1 MGISEIKPRGEQPDE
16 KHPPQNA
23 VALSR
28 LIPNLMT
35 LTAIAMGLAAIQ
47 MAWDQN
53 WERAILAI
61 LVAVVLDALD
71 GATARLLKATSE
83 FGAQLDSLSDFLAF
97 GVAPSIIMY
106 SWILEESGKIG
117 WMAMIVYAAACA
129 LRLARFNV
137 TQKALPAWK
146 KGFFSGIPSPAGAGL
161 ALLPLIVWVQAE
173 PAFFVEYRFA
183 SPLVGLWM
191 MIVAALMVSRLP
203 TFSTKMIKVPAKF
216 SIPLLG
222 VAALMIAA
230 LLHAPWL
237 TLTILGTAYIVSL
250 PFGVQ
255 KFRQLQKEHGDDD
268 DLTDLALG
276 AIVLDEPQQ
285 FPEKE
290 DAP

>member
-1 MGISEIKPRGEQPDE
+1 MAAPGEDQLRRT
-16 KHPPQNA
+16 PPQN
-23 VALSR
+23 VVGLQR
-28 LIPNLMT
+28 MIPNLMT
-35 LTAIAMGLAAIQ
+35 LTAIAMGLVAIQ

-106 SWILEESGKIG
+106 SWILEESGKVG

-161 ALLPLIVWVQAE
+161 ALLPLIIWVQAE

-191 MIVAALMVSRLP
+191 IAVAALMVSRLP

-216 SIPLLG
+216 SIPVLG
-222 VAALMIAA
+222 LAALLIAA

-237 TLTILGTAYIVSL
+237 TLTIIGIAYLISL
-250 PFGVQ
+250 PLGVQ
-255 KFRQLQKEHGDDD
+255 KFRALQKEYGDDD

-276 AIVLDEPQQ
+276 AIVIDEQQ
-285 FPEKE
+285 PMPEKQ